1 MTIEQAEELSENQL
15 EQTVK
20 AKTDGLIET
29 TETEEISKIDNEEK
43 KFIE

>member
-1 MTIEQAEELSENQL
+1 MTIEQVEELSENQL

-20 AKTDGLIET
+20 AKADGLIET

-43 KFIE
+43 KVIE